1 MSEIEKS
8 GTDEQKGILKDEIEQ
23 AYLEKEI
30 ARMYDR
36 LAKSGRDTAT
46 VSEKLT
52 KLKNSQLRKHS

>member
-1 MSEIEKS
+1 MKRE
-8 GTDEQKGILKDEIEQ
+8 KGILKDEIEQ